1 MFSWGYVGGDYCCF
15 SDAIAGDA
23 KEHELTESKVVLF
36 QTCLFTNQARPAQK
50 YREEVLSDP
59 SAYSLPCRFYV
70 WSPLMSALGEG
81 GHVSRYL

>member
-15 SDAIAGDA
+15 SDVIAGDA

-36 QTCLFTNQARPAQK
+36 QTCLFTNQASPAQK

-59 SAYSLPCRFYV
+59 SAYSLPCQFYV
-70 WSPLMSALGEG
+70 WSPLMSTLGEG